1 MNQIHHYRKYF
12 YKEIATSIN
21 EVKNGG
27 FYRLYG
33 YKYEDTGLSESYSA
47 ANTPLLLVVGKNT
60 QKGLIHCI
68 KLNDLPL
75 NRFLKLYDDIQN
87 QSYTRELIKDIE
99 NKDATFNEDLGYDTG
114 RKAIL
119 IDRSGRTFYKKSVK
133 NNRDLQQYDVYRTYK
148 KKNVKMIKE
157 LYFDVSK
164 LKPKLGFKNFNTD
177 EQEII

>member
-21 EVKNGG
+21 EVKNGA

-33 YKYEDTGLSESYSA
+33 YKYDDGKTESYSA
-47 ANTPLLLVVGKNT
+47 ANTPLLLVLGKNS

-68 KLNDLPL
+68 KLNELPL
-75 NRFLKLYDDIQN
+75 SRFLKLYDDIQN
-87 QSYTRELIKDIE
+87 QSYTRELIKEIE
-99 NKDATFNEDLGYDTG
+99 DKDATFNEDLGYDTG

-133 NNRDLQQYDVYRTYK
+133 NNRDLQKYDVYRTYK

-164 LKPKLGFKNFNTD
+164 LKPKLGFKNFNT
-177 EQEII
+177 EQSEII